1 MTRSP
6 RSATDG
12 ATPGARDAGLLE
24 RDQQLAALVAS
35 CDAAGEGT
43 GSVVLVS
50 GDAGIGKSTLVAAAA
65 AEVDDAG
72 RVLRGAC
79 DDFLTTRPLGPL
91 RDVARRL
98 TGAVPAAIAA
108 GDTPAVLDALLDE
121 LDHPLHPTV
130 LVLEDVHWA
139 DEATLDAVRFLG
151 RRVADLRA
159 SLWLTYRERE
169 LGPDHPL
176 RGVLGV
182 LPPAAVTRLRLEPL
196 SPAAVAALTA
206 DTTLDPELVSA
217 ATGGNPFFVT
227 ELVRSGDAT
236 VPASVADAVLG
247 RVRDLPAATRD
258 ALARLAV
265 MPGTVEHDLLAA
277 VVDDRG
283 DLRPAERAG
292 LVVAADDGVRFRH
305 ELARRAV
312 EGSLT
317 TTERLV
323 HHGRVLTALRD
334 GDDPDASRVLHHALA
349 AGRHDLVVEVG
360 PSAAHEA
367 HLADA
372 HREAVEVQARVLEL
386 ADDLEPSVHARV
398 LDEHVRTLAALV
410 RFDEAY
416 RHAVEL
422 VSVLTTTDDA
432 RAAARALLLLSRMA
446 WWSGRRPE
454 AVAAAAS
461 AREHI
466 AGAGDEDLEA
476 ELAVAEAFHTLVF
489 APGADAVE
497 AAERALVAARRVRRV
512 DLEAQARNYRG
523 CARATANLP
532 GAVEDLRV
540 AVDLGEESGD
550 ADVAARAHLN
560 LLRTVVM
567 ERPDVDV
574 EALVTRALA
583 LVDDHDLAHYRLY
596 VRAHHATHMLD
607 SGRWTEAEALLRSL
621 LTDVTDGGLFETPV
635 RTALARVAVRTGAE
649 DAAALGEV
657 AWTTAARSGAPQYL
671 AHARALRA
679 ETAWLA
685 GDDDALDRL
694 AEEVAHERAP
704 ALYLAETLQVLAWS
718 GRAVQVPPDCPEP
731 WRTSL
736 GGDWQAAAG
745 AFATR
750 RQPYERALA
759 LASSGHVD
767 QLLDAL
773 SILDDLGATPAGRL
787 VRARL
792 RRLGERPPRGPQ
804 RRTRAH
810 PLGLTA
816 RQAQVLDRLLD
827 GASNNEI
834 AVDLVLSVRTVEN
847 HVSAILRTL
856 GVASREDAAAAAR
869 RATGR

>member
-1 MTRSP
+1 MTGGP
-6 RSATDG
+6 RPDRDRV
-12 ATPGARDAGLLE
+12 TPGATDPGLLE
-24 RDQQLAALVAS
+24 RGEQLADLVAS
-35 CDAAGEGT
+35 SEAAGEGR

-50 GDAGIGKSTLVAAAA
+50 GDAGIGKSTLVEAAVAD
-65 AEVDDAG
+65 VGDAG

-98 TGAVPAAIAA
+98 TGAVPEAIAA
-108 GDTPAVLDALLDE
+108 GDTAAVLDALLDE

-151 RRVADLRA
+151 RRIGDLRA
-159 SLWLTYRERE
+159 SLWLTYRDRE
-169 LGPDHPL
+169 VGPDHPL

-182 LPPAAVTRLRLEPL
+182 LPPAAVTRVRLDPL
-196 SPAAVAALTA
+196 SLDAVAALTA
-206 DTTLDPELVSA
+206 DTGLDPGLVRS

-227 ELVRSGDAT
+227 ELVRSGDAA
-236 VPASVADAVLG
+236 VPASVSDAVLG
-247 RVRDLPAATRD
+247 RVRGLPADTRD

-265 MPGTVEHDLLAA
+265 LPGAIEHDLVTAI
-277 VVDDRG
+277 VDDRG
-283 DLRPAERAG
+283 VLRPAERAG
-292 LVVAADDGVRFRH
+292 LLVAGDDGVRFRH

-312 EGSLT
+312 ERSLT

-323 HHGRVLTALRD
+323 HHGRVLAALRD
-334 GDDPDASRVLHHALA
+334 HDEPDASRVLHHALA

-367 HLADA
+367 YLAEA
-372 HREAVEVQARVLEL
+372 HREAVEVQTRVLEL
-386 ADDLEPSVHARV
+386 ADGLPPSLHARV

-416 RHAVEL
+416 RRAIDLVAVRE
-422 VSVLTTTDDA
+422 TTDDA
-432 RAAARALLLLSRMA
+432 SATARDLLLLSRMA

-454 AVAAAAS
+454 ALEAADR
-461 AREHI
+461 ARERI
-466 AGAGDEDLEA
+466 AETDDEELAA
-476 ELAVAEAFHTLVF
+476 ELAVAEAFHALVF
-489 APGADAVE
+489 APGVAAVD
-497 AAERALVAARRVRRV
+497 AAEHALAAARRVRRV

-532 GAVEDLRV
+532 GAVEDLQA

-550 ADVAARAHLN
+550 PDVAARAHLN

-574 EALVTRALA
+574 EALVARAVA
-583 LVDDHDLAHYRLY
+583 LIDDHDLAHYRLY
-596 VRAHHATHMLD
+596 VQAHHATHMLD
-607 SGRWTEAEALLRSL
+607 SGRWAEAEALLRSL
-621 LTDVTDGGLFETPV
+621 LADLEDGGLFETPV

-649 DAAALGEV
+649 DATTLGEA

-685 GDDDALDRL
+685 GDDDALDLL
-694 AEEVAHERAP
+694 ADEVRREPAP
-704 ALYLAETLQVLAWS
+704 ALYVAETLQLLAWS
-718 GRAVQVPPDCPEP
+718 GRDVQIPPDCPEP

-736 GGDWQAAAG
+736 GGDWAAAAS
-745 AFATR
+745 AFAAR

-759 LASSGHVD
+759 LASSGLVD
-767 QLLDAL
+767 RLFESL
-773 SILDDLGATPAGRL
+773 SILDDLGAAPAGRL
-787 VRARL
+787 VRAAL
-792 RRLGERPPRGPQ
+792 RDLRARPPRGPQ

-816 RQAQVLDRLLD
+816 RQAEVLDRLVD
-827 GASNNEI
+827 GASNAEI
-834 AVDLVLSVRTVEN
+834 AEALVLSVRTVEN

-856 GVASREDAAAAAR
+856 GVATREDAAVAAR
-869 RATGR
+869 RATGP